1 MLNMKYLNKV
11 FLLVM
16 ILICITGV
24 SVQAQELSEEQYE
37 DSETVGENA
46 AGDGESDGTLN
57 GIPVLSLTID
67 SDEFQ
72 AVLDSPEHTYQAE
85 NCSIRIDVP
94 EGYESEFGEIDASTL
109 GRDISLEY
117 FRGRGNST
125 WDMPKKPFK
134 IKLNE
139 SEDLLAMGE
148 NSHWVLLASSMD
160 GTMMRN
166 RLVSYMGRELG
177 LEYTPKFVPVDF
189 VVNGNYMGCYLLGH
203 HVRIDKNRVDI
214 DKIKKKDTE
223 EPAITGGYLLALHPY
238 PYEAEI
244 NKITTS
250 RDVEFLIDTPDLSE
264 YNESQQEAAA
274 AQRQYIESYLQ
285 RTEDAIFGEDFR
297 NSDGTPVSD
306 LMDLESAAKYWWVQE
321 FTNNDDAF
329 VTSSS
334 YLYKERDGKL
344 YWGPLWDF
352 DKAFY
357 SDNGIGGLQGSDMAW
372 LDYLRQYNPEYQ
384 ELLRENWDKLN
395 EICLD
400 ITREGGVIDRYRDE
414 IRKSWEADQEIWA
427 DENEPDMTLDE
438 RAENLRE
445 TIENRRRSISEN
457 LEKNLTNVFTTV
469 TFKDG
474 ENILAAETVY
484 IGEVILEEQFP
495 EPPEREGYYFLH
507 WADEDGEPLKAY
519 QAVPSDKTVHAE
531 YISVEEAAKPEAL
544 YLQNYEVWVSLE
556 EESYHPYYTVM
567 PKDAIDK
574 SVRWSVSDP
583 ELADADE
590 EGNILLKGI
599 GTVTVTGTTSNGKC
613 SSFILHIEKEVDYQD
628 VTGITPETSSVTLH
642 PGEYTQVRIL
652 QTPQGVPVSG
662 ELIYESDNED
672 VAVVDDNGVILAVGI
687 GTCVIKVQNSES
699 DITAEYSVTVAEK
712 EEEAGPED
720 PGMQEDPEKQD
731 DPGKLPTTIS
741 PTPASPAPASPT
753 PKGQKTQQQTT
764 GRQTRDQKATQQTT
778 DQKATQPYS
787 NGKDTGSS
795 TKSNAV
801 NTGDNSNPFVWL
813 LLIVCS
819 VFIMRRICRRSY

>member
-1 MLNMKYLNKV
+1 MKYLNKV
-11 FLLVM
+11 FLLALM
-16 ILICITGV
+16 LICITGV

-37 DSETVGENA
+37 DSETVGESA
-46 AGDGESDGTLN
+46 AGDGESDGISN

-67 SDEFQ
+67 PDDFQ
-72 AVLDSPEHTYQAE
+72 AVLDSPEHTYSAE

-94 EGYESEFGEIDASTL
+94 EGYESEYGEIDASTL
-109 GRDISLEY
+109 GQDISLEY

-134 IKLNE
+134 IKLAE

-148 NSHWVLLASSMD
+148 NSHWVLLAGSMD
-160 GTMMRN
+160 TVMMRN
-166 RLVSYMGRELG
+166 RLAAYMGRELG
-177 LEYTPKFVPVDF
+177 LLFTPEFVPVDF
-189 VVNGNYMGCYLLGH
+189 IVNGNYMGCYLLGH

-250 RDVEFLIDTPDLSE
+250 RNVEFLIDTPDLSE

-274 AQRQYIESYLQ
+274 AQRNYVESYLQ
-285 RTEDAIFGEDFR
+285 QTEDAIYGEDFR
-297 NSDGTPVSD
+297 NSEGTSVGD

-357 SDNGIGGLQGSDMAW
+357 PDNGAGGLSGSEMAW
-372 LDYLRQYNPEYQ
+372 LDYLRQYSPEYQ
-384 ELLRENWDKLN
+384 NLLRENWEKLN
-395 EICLD
+395 EICLE

-414 IRKSWEADQEIWA
+414 IRKSWEADREIWE
-427 DENEPDMTLDE
+427 DENTPDETLDE
-438 RAENLRE
+438 LAENLRE
-445 TIENRRRSISEN
+445 TIENRRRAISEN

-474 ENILAAETVY
+474 EKVLAAETVY
-484 IGEVILEEQFP
+484 IGEVILDEQFP
-495 EPPEREGYYFLH
+495 EPPLREGYYFLR

-544 YLQNYEVWVSLE
+544 YLQNYEAWVSLE
-556 EESYHPYYTVM
+556 EETYRPYYTVV
-567 PKDAIDK
+567 PTDAIDK

-613 SSFILHIEKEVDYQD
+613 ASFILHIEKEVEYQN
-628 VTGITPETSSVTLH
+628 VTGITPETNSVSLH

-652 QTPQGVPVSG
+652 QTPQSVPVSG
-662 ELIYESDNED
+662 ELIYEADNEE
-672 VAVVDDNGVILAVGI
+672 VATVDENGVIFAKSP
-687 GTCVIKVQNSES
+687 GTCVIRVQNSES
-699 DITAEYSVTVAEK
+699 EITAEYSVTVAEK

-731 DPGKLPTTIS
+731 DPGKQPTTIS
-741 PTPASPAPASPT
+741 PTPASPT
-753 PKGQKTQQQTT
+753 PKGQKTQQTT
-764 GRQTRDQKATQQTT
+764 DQKATRQQTTDQKATQQQTT

-787 NGKDTGSS
+787 NGKDTGSN

-801 NTGDNSNPFVWL
+801 NTGDNSKPFVWL

-819 VFIMRRICRRSY
+819 VVIMRRICRRSC